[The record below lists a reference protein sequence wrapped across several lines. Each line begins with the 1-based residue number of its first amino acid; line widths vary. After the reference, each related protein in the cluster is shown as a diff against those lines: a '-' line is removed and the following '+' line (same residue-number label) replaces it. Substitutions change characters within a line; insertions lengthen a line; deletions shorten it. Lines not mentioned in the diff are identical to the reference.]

1 MRKIIVMALSLAL
14 FPSALLAASRQAH
27 SISGPGYIP
36 QRVYDSR
43 EKEFTDFETMLA
55 RLAQADVVFVGEQHD
70 DFATHRLEFALL
82 EGIAR
87 RRSAVTVAL
96 EMFERDTQKMVDDYM
111 AGRISEEA
119 FLKQSR
125 PWPNYA
131 TDYRPLVE
139 FAKAKG
145 WRVIAANIPR
155 RYASQVARGG
165 LSVLDALP
173 ANEKSW
179 IARQINCPHDDY
191 FKRFVETVGSHPGSG
206 SDNKSEAEQKAAMDR
221 FYHAQ
226 CVKDETMAESVAEAH
241 AATSG
246 SKPLI
251 IHYNGAFHSDYR
263 LGTASRAKQRLPK
276 SRIVVVSMVP
286 VENLDNID
294 AGDYRK
300 RADYVVFTLKPSKDQ
315 GSKP

>member
-1 MRKIIVMALSLAL
+1 MRKILIIVLSLAL

-27 SISGPGYIP
+27 STSGPGYIP

-43 EKEFTDFETMLA
+43 DKEFTDFETMLA

-70 DFATHRLEFALL
+70 DFATHRLEAALL

-87 RRSAVTVAL
+87 RRSSVIVAL
-96 EMFERDTQKMVDDYM
+96 EMFERDTQKTLDDYL
-111 AGRISEEA
+111 AGRITEA
-119 FLKQSR
+119 EFLKNSR

-145 WRVIAANIPR
+145 WRVVAANIPR

-165 LSVLDALP
+165 LQILDAVP
-173 ANEKSW
+173 ANEKPW
-179 IARQINCPHDDY
+179 IARQINCPRDDY
-191 FKRFVETVGSHPGSG
+191 YKRFVETVGSHPGSG
-206 SDNKSEAEQKAAMDR
+206 GDSKSEAEQKAMMDR

-226 CVKDETMAESVAEAH
+226 CIKDETMAESVAEAQ
-241 AATSG
+241 ASTDQ

-251 IHYNGAFHSDYR
+251 IHYNGSFHSDYK
-263 LGTASRAKQRLPK
+263 LGTAARAKQRMPK
-276 SRIVVVSMVP
+276 ARIAVVSMVP

-300 RADYVVFTLKPSKDQ
+300 RADYIVFTLRPPKDQ
-315 GSKP
+315 SNKP